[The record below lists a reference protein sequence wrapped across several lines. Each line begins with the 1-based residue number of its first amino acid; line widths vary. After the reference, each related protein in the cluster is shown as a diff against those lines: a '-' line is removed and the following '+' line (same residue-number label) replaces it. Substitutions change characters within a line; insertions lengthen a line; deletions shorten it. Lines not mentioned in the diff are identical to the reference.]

1 MCIMKVFP
9 INFKGK
15 PQNYSRID
23 NILSRSAQPMSDDFA
38 WLKEQGVT
46 DVVNFRTMVVSGVE
60 FDEKIV
66 VESLGMKYHNIPSIT
81 SKPSEKN
88 VSDFLDL
95 AKNVADKDGKL
106 HIHCKAGADRTGM
119 YAFIYKAMKNIGTLA
134 ENEKEWIAKGHNIQR
149 YPELRVWTKELVS
162 KLKTIK

>member
-1 MCIMKVFP
+1 MR
-9 INFKGK
+9 INAISFKGM
-15 PQNYSRID
+15 PSNYSIID
-23 NILSRSAQPMSDDFA
+23 NTLSRSAQPMEDDFA

-46 DVVNFRTMVVSGVE
+46 DVVNFRTMVVSGVK
-60 FDEKIV
+60 FDEKTS
-66 VESLGMKYHNIPSIT
+66 VEALGMKYHNIPSIT

-88 VSDFLDL
+88 VSDFLNL

-149 YPELRVWTKELVS
+149 YPDLRTWTKEFVK
-162 KLKTIK
+162 KLKLI

>member
-1 MCIMKVFP
+1 MRINP
-9 INFKGK
+9 ISFKGK
-15 PQNYSRID
+15 PNNYSKID
-23 NILSRSAQPMSDDFA
+23 NTLSRSAQPMAEDFI

-46 DVVNFRTMVVSGVE
+46 DVVNFRTMIVSGVE
-60 FDEKIV
+60 FDEKTS
-66 VESLGMKYHNIPSIT
+66 VEALGMKYHNIPSIT

-88 VSDFLDL
+88 VSDFLNL

-134 ENEKEWIAKGHNIQR
+134 ENEKEWIAKGHNTQR
-149 YPELRVWTKELVS
+149 YPDLRAWTKELVS